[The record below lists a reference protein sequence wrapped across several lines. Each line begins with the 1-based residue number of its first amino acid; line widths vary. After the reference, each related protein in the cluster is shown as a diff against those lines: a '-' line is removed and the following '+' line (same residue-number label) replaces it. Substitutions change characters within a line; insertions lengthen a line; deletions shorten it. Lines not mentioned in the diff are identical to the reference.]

1 MSKTTRYTI
10 SIYTENNIGL
20 LNRISAIFLKRHI
33 NFLSFSTSQSEI
45 PDVFRFII
53 VVKMTESGVKKIVQ
67 QIEKQVD
74 VIKAFYHTDEETIF
88 QESALYKVKSSYL
101 FEERQ
106 IQNIIKDSHANI
118 VTVSPEF
125 FVIEKTGFR
134 HETEKLRKDLAPYG
148 LLQFV
153 RSGRISITKSAMGIS
168 EILNNFNNQNNE

>member
-1 MSKTTRYTI
+1 MTTTYTI
-10 SIYTENNIGL
+10 SIYSENNVGL

-33 NFLSFSTSQSEI
+33 NIESLTTSPSEI
-45 PDVFRFII
+45 TDVFRFVI
-53 VVKMTESGVKKIVQ
+53 VVNVTETQVKKLVQ

-74 VIKAFYHTDEETIF
+74 VIKAFYHTDEDTIF
-88 QESALYKVKSSYL
+88 QETALYKVTTKFL

-106 IQNIIKDSHANI
+106 IQNFIKQSHASI

-134 HETEKLRKDLAPYG
+134 HETEQLREQLAPFG

-153 RSGRISITKSAMGIS
+153 RSGRLSVTKAPMGIS
-168 EILNNFNNQNNE
+168 KILNSFTENNQ

>member
-1 MSKTTRYTI
+1 MTTTYTI
-10 SIYTENNIGL
+10 SIYSENNVGL

-33 NFLSFSTSQSEI
+33 NIESLATSPSEI
-45 PDVFRFII
+45 TDVFRFVI
-53 VVKMTESGVKKIVQ
+53 VVNVTEPQVQKLVQ

-74 VIKAFYHTDEETIF
+74 VIKAYYHTDEETIF
-88 QESALYKVKSSYL
+88 QETALYKVKTNFL

-106 IQNIIKDSHANI
+106 IQNLIKQSHASI

-134 HETEKLRKDLAPYG
+134 HETEQLREQLAPFG

-153 RSGRISITKSAMGIS
+153 RSGRLSVSKAPMGIS
-168 EILNNFNNQNNE
+168 KILNSFTENNQ

>member
-1 MSKTTRYTI
+1 MITTYTI
-10 SIYTENNIGL
+10 SIYSENNVGL

-33 NFLSFSTSQSEI
+33 NIESLTTSPSEI
-45 PDVFRFII
+45 IDVFRFVI
-53 VVKMTESGVKKIVQ
+53 VVNVTEAQVKKLVQ

-74 VIKAFYHTDEETIF
+74 VIKSFYHTDEETIF
-88 QESALYKVKSSYL
+88 QETALYKVKTNFL

-106 IQNIIKDSHANI
+106 IQNFIKQSHASI

-134 HETEKLRKDLAPYG
+134 HETEQLREQLAPFG

-153 RSGRISITKSAMGIS
+153 RSGRLSVTKAPMGIS
-168 EILNNFNNQNNE
+168 KILNSFTENNQ

>member
-1 MSKTTRYTI
+1 MTTTYTI
-10 SIYTENNIGL
+10 SIYSENNVGL

-33 NFLSFSTSQSEI
+33 NIESLTTSPSEI
-45 PDVFRFII
+45 TDVFRFVI
-53 VVKMTESGVKKIVQ
+53 VVNVTETQVKKLVQ

-74 VIKAFYHTDEETIF
+74 VIKTFYHTDEETIF
-88 QESALYKVKSSYL
+88 QETALYKVKTNFL

-106 IQNIIKDSHANI
+106 IQNFIKQSHANI

-134 HETEKLRKDLAPYG
+134 HETEQLREQLAPFG

-153 RSGRISITKSAMGIS
+153 RSGRLSVTKAPMGIS
-168 EILNNFNNQNNE
+168 KILNSFTENNQ

>member
-1 MSKTTRYTI
+1 MTTTYTI
-10 SIYTENNIGL
+10 SIYSENNVGL

-33 NFLSFSTSQSEI
+33 NIESLTTSPSEI
-45 PDVFRFII
+45 TDVFRFVI
-53 VVKMTESGVKKIVQ
+53 VVNVTEPHVKKLVQ

-88 QESALYKVKSSYL
+88 QETALYKVKTNFL

-106 IQNIIKDSHANI
+106 IQNFIKQSHANI

-134 HETEKLRKDLAPYG
+134 HETEQLREQLAPFG

-153 RSGRISITKSAMGIS
+153 RSGRLSVTKAPMGIS
-168 EILNNFNNQNNE
+168 KILNSFTENNQ